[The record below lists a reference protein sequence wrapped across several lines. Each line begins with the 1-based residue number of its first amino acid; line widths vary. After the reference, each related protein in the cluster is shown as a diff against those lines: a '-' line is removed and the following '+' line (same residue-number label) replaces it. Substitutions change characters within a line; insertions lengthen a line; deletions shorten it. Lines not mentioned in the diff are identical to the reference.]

1 MRVESCGEGEGG
13 DLVEVKVLVRV
24 RVEVFGATVFGNK
37 TRTERRE
44 SVLESLAKRDFGV
57 DNRRMV

>member
-1 MRVESCGEGEGG
+1 M
-13 DLVEVKVLVRV
+13 VEVKVLVRV
-24 RVEVFGATVFGNK
+24 RVEVFGETVVGNK

-57 DNRRMV
+57 NNLDFKKEEP